1 MGPLS
6 MKIAAL
12 SRASE
17 KRCFYFFSVAI
28 IIDSFLFNL
37 ASCKEMLKTLDEF
50 DFQPDPTTCCGIS
63 CPGVSEKYPITLH
76 WESDVS
82 ILAGSCLIESS
93 SKLLVT
99 RSCTKA

>member
-1 MGPLS
+1 
-6 MKIAAL
+6 MKISAL
-12 SRASE
+12 SRTSDN
-17 KRCFYFFSVAI
+17 RYFHFFSVAI
-28 IIDSFLFNL
+28 IIDSFLFNR
-37 ASCKEMLKTLDEF
+37 ASCKDMLKTLDEF
-50 DFQPDPTTCCGIS
+50 EFQPDPTTCCGIS

-93 SKLLVT
+93 PKLLVT